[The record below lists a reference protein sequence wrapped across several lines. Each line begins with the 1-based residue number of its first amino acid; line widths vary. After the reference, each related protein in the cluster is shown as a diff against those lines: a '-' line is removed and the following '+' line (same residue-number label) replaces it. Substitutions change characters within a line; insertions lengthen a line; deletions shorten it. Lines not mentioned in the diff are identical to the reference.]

1 MPLTINRPLSEN
13 EAAKAAKPSL
23 WRGWFPAQFIEATET
38 ESKRGNAMIAVVLTV
53 FNGGEERTFQDW
65 FTASERH
72 AARLRHACEAVGEL
86 AKYEAGAIAAEDFPG
101 HAVQVRLEV
110 EKGRAGFPARSVIAD
125 YKEDAAEDARRGVVK
140 LRSAG

>member
-1 MPLTINRPLSEN
+1 MPLTIKPLSES

-23 WRGWFPAQFIEATET
+23 WCGWFPAQFTEATET
-38 ESKRGNAMIAVVLTV
+38 ESKRGNAMIAVTLTV
-53 FNGGEERTFQDW
+53 FNGADERTFQDW

-101 HAVQVRLEV
+101 HTVLARLEI
-110 EKGRAGFPARSVIAD
+110 EKGRAGFPARSVIVD
-125 YKEDAAEDARRGVVK
+125 YKADAAEDARRGVVN
-140 LRSAG
+140 LRSAS